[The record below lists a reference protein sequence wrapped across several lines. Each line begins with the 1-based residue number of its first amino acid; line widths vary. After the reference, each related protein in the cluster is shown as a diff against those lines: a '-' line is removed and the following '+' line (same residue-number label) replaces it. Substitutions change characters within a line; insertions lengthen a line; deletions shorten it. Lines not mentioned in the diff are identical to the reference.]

1 MRFLA
6 PSAKPDA
13 RPRASASSV
22 SSAALAL
29 AFCVLLAN
37 CGSARPVSYYRLEP
51 MPASTPQSSTV
62 YPVTIVVGHIT
73 APLLYR
79 DDRIVYS
86 NGQVELGAD
95 YFHRWAEAPAEMLES
110 MLLQDLRA
118 SGQFRSV
125 QRLGSSSKGDYV
137 LRGHLSAFNEVDTGG
152 VAAQFAIE
160 FELFQPKT
168 GSVVWTFPYSHDEP
182 ANSKSMS
189 DVVLALQSNV
199 RTGLQQATS
208 SLTQYFASHP
218 AQ

>member
-1 MRFLA
+1 MRFFA
-6 PSAKPDA
+6 PCSKPDA

-37 CGSARPVSYYRLEP
+37 CGSARPVSYYRLEA
-51 MPASTPQSSTV
+51 MPAAAPQSSTV

-95 YFHRWAEAPAEMLES
+95 YFHRWAEAPTEMLES

-118 SGQFRSV
+118 SGQFRAV
-125 QRLGSSSKGDYV
+125 QRLGSSAKGDYV

-152 VAAQFAIE
+152 AAAQFAIE

-182 ANSKSMS
+182 ANGKNMS

>member
-1 MRFLA
+1 M
-6 PSAKPDA
+6 
-13 RPRASASSV
+13 
-22 SSAALAL
+22 
-29 AFCVLLAN
+29 
-37 CGSARPVSYYRLEP
+37 PVS
-51 MPASTPQSSTV
+51 APQSSTV

-95 YFHRWAEAPAEMLES
+95 YFHRWAEAPTEMLES

-118 SGQFRSV
+118 SGQFRAV
-125 QRLGSSSKGDYV
+125 QRLGSNAKGDYV

-152 VAAQFAIE
+152 AAAQFAIE

-182 ANSKSMS
+182 ANGKNMS

-199 RTGLQQATS
+199 RSGLQQATS